1 MVTAFNC
8 SSPFYFESA
17 EERGNRPGQLNGPN
31 GSESIDYAAMAKLLL
46 PFKGFVF
53 RFKR

>member
-1 MVTAFNC
+1 MVTSFHY

-31 GSESIDYAAMAKLLL
+31 GSEAIAYAAMAKLLL
-46 PFKGFVF
+46 PFKVFVF
-53 RFKR
+53 RLKR